1 MAQVD
6 RIAIIGSGGIG
17 GYLAASLV
25 RGGHKPTLCVRTPFK
40 ELRIEEKGET
50 HTVDLPIVSDPTLVD
65 GPARW
70 VLITTKANDTPS
82 TEPWLA
88 ALVDENTTVVVVQN
102 GVNQEERVV
111 PYVPAGTAVL
121 PAVIYC
127 AVERKAP
134 GLIVH
139 HGAARIQ
146 VPAGPEGA
154 AFDGLFAG
162 SGFEIV
168 QESDF
173 TTVAWRKL
181 LSNATANAITALT
194 LRRMSVFA
202 EEPVRQLAAE
212 LLDEVIAVAQAEG
225 ANVTREDGDA
235 ILKSYHRISNGG
247 TSMLYDRLL
256 GRELEHKFITGAVIE
271 AAARH
276 GIAVPVNRTISA
288 LLSAVSGHMPDEA
301 A

>member
-1 MAQVD
+1 MTQTD
-6 RIAIIGSGGIG
+6 KIAIIGSGGIG

-25 RGGHKPTLCVRTPFK
+25 RGGHKPMLCVRTAFDT
-40 ELRIEEKGET
+40 LRIEEKGNT
-50 HTVDLPIVSDPTLVD
+50 YTVDLPIVSDPAGVA

-82 TEPWLA
+82 TEPWLK
-88 ALVDENTTVVVVQN
+88 ALVDDKTTVVVVQN
-102 GVNQEERVV
+102 GVNQEQRVL
-111 PYVPAGTAVL
+111 PYVPEGTTVL

-146 VPAGPEGA
+146 VPEGSEGA
-154 AFDGLFAG
+154 AFDTLFDR

-168 QESDF
+168 QDSDF
-173 TTVAWRKL
+173 KTVAWRKL
-181 LSNATANAITALT
+181 LSNAVANAITALT
-194 LRRMSVFA
+194 LRRMSVFM
-202 EEPVRQLAAE
+202 EEPVRQLAGE
-212 LLDEVIAVAQAEG
+212 LLEEVIAVAQAEG
-225 ANVTREDGDA
+225 AAVTREDGDA
-235 ILKSYHRISNGG
+235 ILKSYDRISNGG

-256 GRELEHKFITGAVIE
+256 GRELEHKFITGAVVE
-271 AAARH
+271 AAGRH

-288 LLSAVSGHMPDEA
+288 LLSAASGHKPDGSA
-301 A
+301 